1 MSTPVTVTMD
11 EAQISHLHVSQNIP
25 QRSPMT
31 VRMMEAVNNQIHLSQ
46 AVPMN
51 SPLTWQL
58 TGDIGK
64 TRHKV
69 FSIYFESSGSQKYS
83 KIPYSIYARNVER
96 RLA

>member
-11 EAQISHLHVSQNIP
+11 EATISHLHVSQNIP

-64 TRHKV
+64 T
-69 FSIYFESSGSQKYS
+69 
-83 KIPYSIYARNVER
+83 
-96 RLA
+96 